1 MSNNVVELNS
11 ETLFYITNG
20 RGGKEII
27 GVGDSAGMI
36 EFIDDK
42 LQGVVHVCMEGS
54 GKISKEKFKSLCIA
68 WMAMNCPDVLKED
81 DLDEEGFDRGG
92 QRNQNNEGDLVDNS

>member
-1 MSNNVVELNS
+1 MGDNVVNLNS

-20 RGGKEII
+20 MGGKEII

-42 LQGVVHVCMEGS
+42 LKGVVHVCMEGS
-54 GKISKEKFKSLCIA
+54 GEISKEKFKSLCIA
-68 WMAMNCPDVLKED
+68 WIAMNSPEILKED
-81 DLDEEGFDRGG
+81 KSDEEGFDRGF